1 MIRSRLRALIRYATD
16 ADHWRRLAEAAE
28 VDVLDLQSRLDA
40 CMVDRV
46 TVEEEARRATAA
58 RDAYG
63 QCSDIWER
71 DYHAMAL
78 ARDEAASRA
87 EVAESA
93 LEAVSGYR
101 DALIDA
107 NAGYATENERLAP
120 AFALLRS
127 MEGDERAKWAPE
139 YYAWRDAGCP
149 GGEVVTGDG
158 A

>member
-1 MIRSRLRALIRYATD
+1 MIRDRLRALIRYATD
-16 ADHWRRLAEAAE
+16 ADHWRLLAEAAE

-87 EVAESA
+87 DVAESA

-101 DALIDA
+101 DSLVDA
-107 NAGYATENERLAP
+107 NAGYASESERLAP

-127 MEGDERAKWAPE
+127 MSGKVHGYDASRYLE
-139 YYAWRDAGCP
+139 WREAGCP